1 MGDKEF
7 VDYSPRGLSLF
18 IIQATTRP
26 SQNPRQPFG
35 VPRRRRRLPPHPP
48 PGRRRRRTKAQR
60 VTTPQL

>member
-18 IIQATTRP
+18 IIQATTTRP

-35 VPRRRRRLPPHPP
+35 VPRRRRLPPHPP
-48 PGRRRRRTKAQR
+48 PGVEEEERK
-60 VTTPQL
+60 LNE